1 MCCGFVRIDKTIRA
15 LMSMCCAASVFL
27 VTLLRFEHVVS
38 RHTLCQLLIQKNSSC
53 VDQPTEPIDLL
64 VDFTVYCGLR
74 HRYLPRMYKLW
85 ERILTT
91 ETLFMVSCWK
101 HDTHEAPVPI
111 HREDMVADFAPMFDT
126 LHDES
131 CMKCEHSPV

>member
-1 MCCGFVRIDKTIRA
+1 
-15 LMSMCCAASVFL
+15 
-27 VTLLRFEHVVS
+27 
-38 RHTLCQLLIQKNSSC
+38 
-53 VDQPTEPIDLL
+53 
-64 VDFTVYCGLR
+64 
-74 HRYLPRMYKLW
+74 MYTLW

-131 CMKCEHSPV
+131 CMKCASLSSDELWLFAQMAVDGCSHALWLLLSCCLFHFLLYSYSTCASTHC

>member
-1 MCCGFVRIDKTIRA
+1 M
-15 LMSMCCAASVFL
+15 
-27 VTLLRFEHVVS
+27 
-38 RHTLCQLLIQKNSSC
+38 
-53 VDQPTEPIDLL
+53 L

-131 CMKCEHSPV
+131 CMKCARTALSS

>member
-1 MCCGFVRIDKTIRA
+1 
-15 LMSMCCAASVFL
+15 
-27 VTLLRFEHVVS
+27 
-38 RHTLCQLLIQKNSSC
+38 
-53 VDQPTEPIDLL
+53 
-64 VDFTVYCGLR
+64 
-74 HRYLPRMYKLW
+74 MYTLW

-131 CMKCEHSPV
+131 CMKCASLSSDELWLFAQMAAIDGCSHALWLLLSCCLSFTFCFTLHVPLLIVDLVMSRDAATLRYE